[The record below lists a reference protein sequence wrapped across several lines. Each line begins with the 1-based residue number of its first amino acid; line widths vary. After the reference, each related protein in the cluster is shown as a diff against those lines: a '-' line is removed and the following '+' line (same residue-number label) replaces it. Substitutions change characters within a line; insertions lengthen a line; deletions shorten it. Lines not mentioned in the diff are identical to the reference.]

1 MLPMHI
7 STPYVVYV
15 GMDAQTVQFCSL
27 NQHSWI
33 KGALMFGDNH
43 DTLGEETMIDITKYE
58 TSNNNNHD
66 EENEILWHL

>member
-1 MLPMHI
+1 MFW
-7 STPYVVYV
+7 
-15 GMDAQTVQFCSL
+15 D
-27 NQHSWI
+27 NQ
-33 KGALMFGDNH
+33 